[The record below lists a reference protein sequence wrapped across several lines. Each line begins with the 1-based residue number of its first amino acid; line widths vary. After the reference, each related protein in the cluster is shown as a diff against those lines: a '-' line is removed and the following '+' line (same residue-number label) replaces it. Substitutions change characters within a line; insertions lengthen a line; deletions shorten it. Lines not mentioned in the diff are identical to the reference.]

1 MDTKAKV
8 LENMYTNVLGEAV
21 ICAHLL
27 NLANRGIELMKK
39 SESIS
44 NYTTQIAYQRG

>member
-1 MDTKAKV
+1 MNGKAKV
-8 LENMYTNVLGEAV
+8 LENLYTNVLGEAE
-21 ICAHLL
+21 ICARLL

-44 NYTTQIAYQRG
+44 NFTPHKTDHRG